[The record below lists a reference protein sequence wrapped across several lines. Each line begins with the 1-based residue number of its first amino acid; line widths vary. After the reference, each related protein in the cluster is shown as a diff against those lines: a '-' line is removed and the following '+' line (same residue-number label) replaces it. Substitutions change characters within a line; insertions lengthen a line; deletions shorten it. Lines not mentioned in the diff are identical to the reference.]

1 MKQINKI
8 VASIIVIAA
17 TISSANAQ
25 STATASASATIV
37 TPISIVKNVDMNF
50 GNIAVTNSGGT
61 VVLAPAGSRTA
72 TGGVTLPV
80 VAGTVS
86 AAAFTVSGQSAYTY
100 DITLPSGNIVL
111 ASGANSMNINTFTA
125 SIGLTAGA
133 LSTGS
138 TGSQS
143 FSVGATIA
151 VSANQAAGSY
161 TTATPFNVTVNYN

>member
-1 MKQINKI
+1 MKQIQKV
-8 VASIIVIAA
+8 VASIIIIAA
-17 TISSANAQ
+17 TFSQVNAQ
-25 STATASASATIV
+25 STATSSATATIV
-37 TPISIVKNVDMNF
+37 TPISIVKDIDMNF
-50 GNIAVTNSGGT
+50 GNIAVTNNGGN
-61 VVLAPAGSRTA
+61 VVLAAAGTRTA

-100 DITLPSGNIVL
+100 DITLPTGNIVL
-111 ASGANSMNINTFTA
+111 SSGANSMNINTFTS

-143 FSVGATIA
+143 FSVGATIN
-151 VSANQAAGSY
+151 VNANQVAGTY
-161 TTATPFNVTVNYN
+161 TTSTPFNVTVNYN

>member
-1 MKQINKI
+1 MKQVKKI

-17 TISSANAQ
+17 TISTANAQ

-37 TPISIVKNVDMNF
+37 TPISIAKNVDMNF
-50 GNIAVTNSGGT
+50 GNIAVTSTGGT
-61 VVLAPAGSRTA
+61 VILAAAGTRTA

-100 DITLPSGNIVL
+100 DITLPSGNTVL
-111 ASGANSMNINTFTA
+111 SSGANSMNVNNFTA

-133 LSTGS
+133 LSVGAPGT
-138 TGSQS
+138 QS
-143 FSVGATIA
+143 FSVGATIN
-151 VSANQAAGSY
+151 VGANQAAGSY